1 MIRDYGHTNTKSV
14 PFVYE
19 NDDSSNPLLEAFLD
33 VLEIDSS
40 LYFNKLTAQERRKGV
55 ENSSVSIGT
64 VVPPKNLTDLSLFE
78 LKETSFAH
86 PDMNGT
92 VPRIPFPHLERNL
105 TIVYLNNGDQ
115 WDLWF
120 SKGLSENVIDL
131 TIKFIENMIDT
142 QLSHLSNSSTTI
154 DNGSSSLKQKKDLIL
169 QYLSI
174 TYQGDERTCFRRPL
188 KIFTDFEPFD
198 DVKTILEGKQKAA
211 AVSGAG
217 GMSERKGGEDRD
229 AKVDPTTSAVSFV
242 DDAALK
248 LQVTRDSGNLNN
260 SSFSKGNADMTPVIP
275 RTNFWNENANK
286 GNAIPSS
293 TLGQAS
299 SMNPMKQSSL
309 RGGNLPATDKPN
321 GDYVRRVRINP
332 NDIYGVTPD
341 LLEFKESD
349 NVLLKERRS
358 LLNESCT
365 SPDALLGW
373 QVSLLSLLQCF
384 SHFPSFFFEPS
395 VLFAF
400 FRWRL
405 MMVYI
410 RVSLSLL
417 EERNHHFV
425 KPFII
430 CVLDLKMNSGLN

>member
-142 QLSHLSNSSTTI
+142 QLSHLSNSSATI

-198 DVKTILEGKQKAA
+198 DAKTILEGKQKAV
-211 AVSGAG
+211 AVS
-217 GMSERKGGEDRD
+217 GMSERKGGEERD
-229 AKVDPTTSAVSFV
+229 AKMDPTTSAVSFV

-260 SSFSKGNADMTPVIP
+260 SSFSKGNVDMTPVIP

-309 RGGNLPATDKPN
+309 RGGNLTATDKPN
-321 GDYVRRVRINP
+321 GDYVRRVRVNP
-332 NDIYGVTPD
+332 NDIYAVTPD

-373 QVSLLSLLQCF
+373 QVRLL
-384 SHFPSFFFEPS
+384 
-395 VLFAF
+395 
-400 FRWRL
+400 
-405 MMVYI
+405 
-410 RVSLSLL
+410 
-417 EERNHHFV
+417 
-425 KPFII
+425 
-430 CVLDLKMNSGLN
+430 